1 MGIGRTLKNIGRL
14 RQIATVFTRHGFYE
28 ILQQMGVYKYLGP
41 FEEKDVVSGADRS
54 VPERLR
60 LAMEE
65 LGGTFIKLGQI
76 LSTRPDLIPTEYI
89 EEFRKLT
96 DSVTP
101 QHFEDI
107 KHAIES
113 GLGLPTNDV
122 FAEIVIQ
129 PLGSASIAQVHK
141 ARLLDGTTVV
151 IKVQRPKVAKLIET
165 DLSIL
170 FTLADLMEKYVKNL
184 SFFQPS
190 EVVSEFARAI
200 REELDFTLEARHCDR
215 MRKFFEDD
223 ERLIIPE
230 IWWDYTTSTVMVM
243 QYINGIPVSDV
254 EALRSKGY
262 DLQKIAYDGADIFFK
277 MVFEC
282 GMFHGDLHGGNVI
295 VVEGQRIA
303 LIDFGLVGTL
313 SRRLIEDLA
322 SMFVSLFSQDYNAVA
337 RRYLKLAPQK
347 AKIDVRAFADDLE
360 RLVAPRLSLSLNQ
373 IDTGQ
378 LILEMGQ
385 VAMRHKVSVPRDL
398 IVLAKTLVGL
408 EGIGRSLDPQFDVTT
423 ISQKYAKELVLERYS
438 PERVIE
444 ELVKLLSEVSE
455 LGKTLPSQ
463 VGRLLDKLESDS
475 IAIEANFPDKSA
487 RRIGEDAAIKVG
499 HAIISAGAT
508 VGGAM
513 ITAAHPE
520 GSPGFWGYLCF
531 LFAVGFGGMF
541 LWSLRPWK

>member
-41 FEEKDVVSGADRS
+41 FEEKDSIHGNERGM
-54 VPERLR
+54 PERLR
-60 LAMEE
+60 MAMEE

-76 LSTRPDLIPTEYI
+76 LSTRPDLVPTEYI

-96 DSVTP
+96 DSVKP
-101 QHFEDI
+101 QPFEDI
-107 KHAIES
+107 KQAIEN
-113 GLGLPTNDV
+113 GLSLPTNDV
-122 FAEIVIQ
+122 FSEIVIQ

-141 ARLLDGTTVV
+141 AKLLDGTTVV
-151 IKVQRPKVAKLIET
+151 IKVQRPNVAKLIHT

-184 SFFQPS
+184 SFFQPT
-190 EVVSEFARAI
+190 EVVSEFSRAI
-200 REELDFTLEARHCDR
+200 REELDFTLEARNCDR
-215 MRKFFEDD
+215 MRKNFEDD
-223 ERLIIPE
+223 ERLTIPE
-230 IWWDYTTSTVMVM
+230 ISWEYTTSKVMVM
-243 QYINGIPVSDV
+243 EYINGIRVNDV
-254 EALRSKGY
+254 EALRAKEY
-262 DLQKIAYDGADIFFK
+262 DLERIAWDGADIFFK
-277 MVFEC
+277 MVFEY

-295 VVEGQRIA
+295 VLEGQRIA

-322 SMFVSLFSQDYNAVA
+322 NMFVALFSQDYSGVA

-378 LILEMGQ
+378 LMLEMGQ
-385 VAMRHKVSVPRDL
+385 VAMRHKVTVPRDL

-408 EGIGRSLDPQFDVTT
+408 EGIGRSLDPEFDVTK

-444 ELVKLLSEVSE
+444 ELVKLLGEVSE

-463 VGRLLDKLESDS
+463 ISRLLDKLESDS
-475 IAIEANFPDKSA
+475 ISIEANFPDKSS

-499 HAIISAGAT
+499 HAIIAAGST
-508 VGGAM
+508 MGGAM
-513 ITAAHPE
+513 ITASQP
-520 GSPGFWGYLCF
+520 GGTPGFWGYLCF
-531 LFAVGFGGMF
+531 LFALGFGGMF
-541 LWSLRPWK
+541 FWSLRPWK